1 VVGLAGPSLSSDEES
16 LIYEFPPAG
25 VILFARNVSSA
36 EQLESL
42 ASRLGRLIPDPLIM
56 ADHEGGVISVL
67 ADAVG
72 VPPSQLAVGS
82 VTDPEVRKA
91 VYAETAGRLIE
102 CGVNTLLG
110 PVADINTEP
119 LNPVI
124 GTRAFPGDASSVAAL
139 VEEAVTSFRKGGLL
153 TCLKHFPGH
162 GFTREDSHL
171 ALPGIPAVSDEY
183 GRMALNPFRSGVK
196 AGADMVMSGHLRAG
210 ESALPV
216 SLDGPALDILR
227 TEIGFSGVI
236 ITDALEMK
244 GVREAA
250 EIGQSGRSVA
260 AEALKAGNDILL
272 FSDPACEAFS
282 NLQSE
287 LREAERRGRLST
299 DEIEEAAA
307 ASRARVSILKRRAA
321 AVSAG
326 MERETFFSHQPYLM
340 TAEETVR
347 VYGDTDSLTYPFSL
361 RFAGERSDFSL
372 RPVHYFIA
380 EILKGLGIGGG
391 DNFLDAAKAER
402 YLQENLIHSS
412 SGKGIMELREGSGM
426 EGKGDILIHL
436 FRKPGRLR
444 DAQDMNGSAKAVVIC
459 GIIPPGVTL
468 PADRPVI
475 AVPGLFTAAGRA
487 VSRILNGE
495 SIR

>member
-171 ALPGIPAVSDEY
+171 TLPGIPAVSDEY

-326 MERETFFSHQPYLM
+326 MEKKAVFSDQPYLT
-340 TAEETVR
+340 TAGETIR
-347 VYGDTDSLTYPFSL
+347 VYGDTDSLTYP
-361 RFAGERSDFSL
+361 FSL

-391 DNFLDAAKAER
+391 DNFLDAAEAER
-402 YLQENLIHSS
+402 YLEENLIRSS